1 MLIVS
6 DIDGT
11 LLPYGATELDA
22 GLFPLIARL
31 RRQGVLFCPAS
42 GRQFHSLRQLFA
54 PVAEELGFLC
64 ENGAIIYGPGTEE
77 DAPVLSKITMPRE
90 DALAL
95 TEDMLRLVSRRV
107 IISGANSLYTVTG
120 CGEDFLDMVRGRGNR
135 VATLDDPRRVPEDIL
150 KVSVYCPEGTAE
162 PQAILGPRW
171 GDALHM
177 AAAGPDWVDFTLA
190 DKGQGLRNLCAA
202 LNVPLAD
209 TVAFGDNWNDAAML
223 SAAGTGYLMA
233 GADPALLE
241 RFPHHCASVTDTL
254 RTIVEELEG

>member
-64 ENGAIIYGPGTEE
+64 ENGAIIYGPGAEE

-95 TEDMLRLVSRRV
+95 AEDMLRQVDRRI
-107 IISGANSLYTVTG
+107 IISGANILYTVTG

-135 VATLDDPRRVPEDIL
+135 VATLDDPRRVPEDARACRSIFRPW
-150 KVSVYCPEGTAE
+150 KRVFP
-162 PQAILGPRW
+162 PR
-171 GDALHM
+171 
-177 AAAGPDWVDFTLA
+177 
-190 DKGQGLRNLCAA
+190 R
-202 LNVPLAD
+202 
-209 TVAFGDNWNDAAML
+209 
-223 SAAGTGYLMA
+223 
-233 GADPALLE
+233 
-241 RFPHHCASVTDTL
+241 
-254 RTIVEELEG
+254 RTIWTAGLICTNTWCAMRRPPFFCARTAIPCWARASTTAICSLWTARWRPGTSGWSLPPWTAN

>member
-64 ENGAIIYGPGTEE
+64 ENGAIIYGPGAEE

-95 TEDMLRLVSRRV
+95 TARLAELGAEALSETVTALAVGTAVRIPQDHSRMTYASMLTKEMSPVDWTRSAHAVSCQIRGL
-107 IISGANSLYTVTG
+107 IPWPCASTTAISGEPMKLYAAEET
-120 CGEDFLDMVRGRGNR
+120 GEDASAAPGTILAAGKAGI
-135 VATLDDPRRVPEDIL
+135 DIACGDG
-150 KVSVYCPEGTAE
+150 KVLRITEL
-162 PQAILGPRW
+162 QAQGGKR
-171 GDALHM
+171 M
-177 AAAGPDWVDFTLA
+177 SAAA
-190 DKGQGLRNLCAA
+190 
-202 LNVPLAD
+202 
-209 TVAFGDNWNDAAML
+209 
-223 SAAGTGYLMA
+223 YLL
-233 GADPALLE
+233 GHPIQVKE
-241 RFPHHCASVTDTL
+241 
-254 RTIVEELEG
+254 